1 VAERR
6 RTRYPRIYEHTA
18 RSGRRRY
25 QVVFRTSR
33 TVDATQRAA
42 SLDTLRDAR
51 GCPIGPPVPVAGS
64 HPPLPSGPSSTSPH
78 RY

>member
-6 RTRYPRIYEHTA
+6 RIRYPRIYEHTA

-42 SLDTLRDAR
+42 SLDTPRDAR
-51 GCPIGPPVPVAGS
+51 DYGRDRGAGIGR
-64 HPPLPSGPSSTSPH
+64 